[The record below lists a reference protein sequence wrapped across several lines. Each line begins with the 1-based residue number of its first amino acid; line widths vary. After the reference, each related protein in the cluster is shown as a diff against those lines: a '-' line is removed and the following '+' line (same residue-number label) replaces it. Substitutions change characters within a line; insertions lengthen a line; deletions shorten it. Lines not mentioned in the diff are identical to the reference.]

1 MQNIIEFNNVSKS
14 FYGVKVLKDINFSI
28 NKGEVHALLG
38 ENGAGKSTLL
48 NILHGIYT
56 DYDGNVILNGK
67 RISFKNANDAI
78 INGKIS
84 KVHQETNIVK
94 ELTVG
99 ENITLGHEPK
109 HFGMFL
115 DRKKMHILAN
125 RILENLKCRFTS
137 EDMTDNLSAGD
148 LQMIAIAKA
157 LFHNSKV
164 VSLDEPTASLTN
176 KETDALFQ
184 TILQLKKNLIT
195 IIYVSHRL
203 EEIFKITDRATIL
216 RDGEYITTLE
226 VANTDREQIISNM
239 VGRNVNLTNIR
250 DTNNYIEDKENYLQ
264 VNNLT
269 KAPVFYNINFD
280 LKKGEILGFFG
291 LIGSGRTDIMRTIFG
306 ADKKTSGDI
315 FIKGKHVNIKNTRD
329 ALNLGIGL
337 IPEDRKNQGFIKYE
351 TNNDN
356 IALTCLNKFTD
367 LIFVNETKKMKNSLK
382 YIKELNI
389 HPPDIY
395 YLTQNLSGGN
405 QQKVI
410 LAKWMST
417 DSDILIFDEPT
428 KGVDIAVKADIYS
441 LMNEFVKNGKSIII
455 VSSELPEI
463 MAVSDRIIVM
473 YEGRQTANILR
484 KDFNEQYILNYAM
497 GGNNRQ

>member
-1 MQNIIEFNNVSKS
+1 MQNNIIEFNNVSKS
-14 FYGVKVLKDINFSI
+14 FYGVKVLKNINFSI
-28 NKGEVHALLG
+28 RKGEVHALLG

-56 DYDGNVILNGK
+56 NYEGNIVLNGNK
-67 RISFKNANDAI
+67 INFKNANDAI

-109 HFGMFL
+109 HLSLFL
-115 DRKKMHILAN
+115 DRKNMHIRAN
-125 RILENLKCRFTS
+125 KILESLQCRFRS
-137 EDMTDNLSAGD
+137 EDTVDNLSAGD

-176 KETDALFQ
+176 KETDALFE
-184 TILQLKKNLIT
+184 TILKLKKNLIT
-195 IIYVSHRL
+195 VIYVSHRL

-216 RDGEYITTLE
+216 RDGEYIDTLE
-226 VANTDREQIISNM
+226 VAKTTREEIIGNM
-239 VGRNVNLTNIR
+239 VGRNVNLTDVR
-250 DTNNYIEDKENYLQ
+250 DKNNYIENETYLQ

-269 KAPVFYNINFD
+269 KAPAFYNINFD

-291 LIGSGRTDIMRTIFG
+291 LIGSGRTDIMRTVFG
-306 ADKKTSGDI
+306 ADKKNFGDI
-315 FIKGKHVNIKNTRD
+315 FVKGKLCNINNTKT

-337 IPEDRKNQGFIKYE
+337 IPEDRKNQGFIKYQ

-367 LIFVNETKKMKNSLK
+367 FIFINETKKMKNSLK
-382 YIKELNI
+382 YVDKLNI
-389 HPPDIY
+389 HPSDIY

-484 KDFNEQYILNYAM
+484 KDFDEQYILNYAM
-497 GGNNRQ
+497 GGNNK

>member
-14 FYGVKVLKDINFSI
+14 FYGVKVLRNINFSI
-28 NKGEVHALLG
+28 KKGEVHALLG

-56 DYDGNVILNGK
+56 DYDGSVILNDK
-67 RISFKNANDAI
+67 KINFKNANDAI

-99 ENITLGHEPK
+99 ENITLGHEPRYCK
-109 HFGMFL
+109 MFL

-125 RILENLKCRFTS
+125 KILNSLQCRFKS

-176 KETDALFQ
+176 KETDALFE
-184 TILQLKKNLIT
+184 TILKLKRNLIT
-195 IIYVSHRL
+195 VIYVSHRL
-203 EEIFKITDRATIL
+203 EEIFKIADRATIL
-216 RDGEYITTLE
+216 RDGAYINTLE
-226 VANTDREQIISNM
+226 VANTSREEIISNM
-239 VGRNVNLTNIR
+239 VGRNVNLTDVR
-250 DTNNYIEDKENYLQ
+250 DTNNYIKEETYLQ

-269 KAPVFYNINFD
+269 KSPAFYNINFD

-315 FIKGKHVNIKNTRD
+315 FVKGKIANIKNTKD

-367 LIFVNETKKMKNSLK
+367 FIFVNESKKMKNSLK
-382 YIKELNI
+382 YVKELNI
-389 HPPDIY
+389 HPSDIY

-484 KDFNEQYILNYAM
+484 KDFNEEYILNYAM
-497 GGNNRQ
+497 GGNNKQ

>member
-1 MQNIIEFNNVSKS
+1 MENIIEFKNVSKS

-28 NKGEVHALLG
+28 KKGEVHALLG

-56 DYDGNVILNGK
+56 DYDGTVILNDK
-67 RISFKNANDAI
+67 KINFKNANDAI

-99 ENITLGHEPK
+99 ENITLGHEPRYCK
-109 HFGMFL
+109 MFL
-115 DRKKMHILAN
+115 DRKNMHILSN
-125 RILENLKCRFTS
+125 KILKSLQCRFKS
-137 EDMTDNLSAGD
+137 EDMTDDLSAGD

-176 KETDALFQ
+176 KETDALFE
-184 TILQLKKNLIT
+184 TILKLKRNLIT
-195 IIYVSHRL
+195 VIYVSHRL
-203 EEIFKITDRATIL
+203 EEIFKIADRATIL
-216 RDGEYITTLE
+216 RDGAYINTLE
-226 VANTDREQIISNM
+226 VANTSREEIISNM
-239 VGRNVNLTNIR
+239 VGRNVNLTDVR
-250 DTNNYIEDKENYLQ
+250 DTNNYIVKEETYLK

-269 KAPVFYNINFD
+269 KSPAFYNINFD

-315 FIKGKHVNIKNTRD
+315 FVKGKIANIKNTKD

-367 LIFVNETKKMKNSLK
+367 FIFVNESKKMKNSLK
-382 YIKELNI
+382 YVKELNI
-389 HPPDIY
+389 HPSDIY

-497 GGNNRQ
+497 GGNNKK

>member
-1 MQNIIEFNNVSKS
+1 MQSIIKFDNISKS
-14 FYGVKVLKDINFSI
+14 FYGVKVLKNINFSI
-28 NKGEVHALLG
+28 KKGEVHALLG

-48 NILHGIYT
+48 NILHGIIT
-56 DYDGNVILNGK
+56 DYDGNIILNGK
-67 RISFKNANDAI
+67 KVNFVNANDAI

-109 HFGMFL
+109 YCNIFL

-125 RILENLKCRFTS
+125 RILKNLHCRFKS
-137 EDMTDNLSAGD
+137 EDMTYNLSAGD

-157 LFHNSKV
+157 LFHNSKI
-164 VSLDEPTASLTN
+164 VSLDEPTTSLTN
-176 KETDALFQ
+176 KETDALFE
-184 TILQLKKNLIT
+184 TILKLKRNLIT

-203 EEIFKITDRATIL
+203 EEIFKIADRASIL
-216 RDGEYITTLE
+216 RDGAYINTLD
-226 VANTDREQIISNM
+226 VLNTSREEIISNM
-239 VGRNVNLTNIR
+239 IGRNVNLTDVK
-250 DTNNYIEDKENYLQ
+250 DTNNYIDDKETYLQ

-269 KAPVFYNINFD
+269 RAPAFYNINFD

-306 ADKKTSGDI
+306 ADKKIFGDI
-315 FIKGKHVNIKNTRD
+315 IVKGKYANIKNTKD

-367 LIFVNETKKMKNSLK
+367 FIFINEAKKIKNSLK
-382 YIKELNI
+382 YVKELNI
-389 HPPDIY
+389 HPSDIY

-428 KGVDIAVKADIYS
+428 KGIDIASKADIYS

-455 VSSELPEI
+455 VSSELLEI
-463 MAVSDRIIVM
+463 MAISDRIIVM
-473 YEGRQTANILR
+473 YEGKQMANILR
-484 KDFNEQYILNYAM
+484 KDFDEQLLLNYAM
-497 GGNNRQ
+497 GGK

>member
-14 FYGVKVLKDINFSI
+14 FYGVKVLRNVNFSI
-28 NKGEVHALLG
+28 KKGEVHALLG

-56 DYDGNVILNGK
+56 DYDGSVILNDK
-67 RISFKNANDAI
+67 KINFKNANDAI

-109 HFGMFL
+109 YCKMFL

-125 RILENLKCRFTS
+125 KILNSLQCRFKS

-176 KETDALFQ
+176 KETDALFE
-184 TILQLKKNLIT
+184 TILKLKRNLIT
-195 IIYVSHRL
+195 VIYVSHRL
-203 EEIFKITDRATIL
+203 EEIFKIADRATIL
-216 RDGEYITTLE
+216 RDGAYINTLE
-226 VANTDREQIISNM
+226 VANTSREEIISNM
-239 VGRNVNLTNIR
+239 VGRNVNLTDVR
-250 DTNNYIEDKENYLQ
+250 DTNNYIKEETYLQ

-269 KAPVFYNINFD
+269 KSPAFYNINFD

-315 FIKGKHVNIKNTRD
+315 FVKGKIANIKNTKD
-329 ALNLGIGL
+329 ALDLGIGL

-367 LIFVNETKKMKNSLK
+367 FIFVNESKKMKNSLK
-382 YIKELNI
+382 YVKELNI
-389 HPPDIY
+389 HPSDIY

-484 KDFNEQYILNYAM
+484 KDFNEEYILNYAM
-497 GGNNRQ
+497 GGNNKQ

>member
-1 MQNIIEFNNVSKS
+1 MQDIIKFNNVSKS
-14 FYGVKVLKDINFSI
+14 FYGIKVLKNINFSI
-28 NKGEVHALLG
+28 KKGEVHALLG

-48 NILHGIYT
+48 NILHGIIT
-56 DYDGNVILNGK
+56 DYDGNIILNGK
-67 RISFKNANDAI
+67 KVNFINANDAI
-78 INGKIS
+78 TNGKIS

-109 HFGMFL
+109 YCNIFL

-125 RILENLKCRFTS
+125 KILKNLQCRFKS
-137 EDMTDNLSAGD
+137 EDMTYNLSAGD

-157 LFHNSKV
+157 LFHNSKI
-164 VSLDEPTASLTN
+164 VSLDEPTTSLTN
-176 KETDALFQ
+176 KETDALFE
-184 TILQLKKNLIT
+184 TILKLKRNLIT

-203 EEIFKITDRATIL
+203 EEIFKIADRASIL
-216 RDGEYITTLE
+216 RDGVYINTLD
-226 VANTDREQIISNM
+226 VLNTSREEIISNM
-239 VGRNVNLTNIR
+239 IGRNVNLTDIR
-250 DTNNYIEDKENYLQ
+250 DTNNYIDYKETYLQ

-269 KAPVFYNINFD
+269 KAPAFYNVNFD

-306 ADKKTSGDI
+306 ADKKIFGDI
-315 FIKGKHVNIKNTRD
+315 IIKGQYANIKNTKD

-367 LIFVNETKKMKNSLK
+367 FIFINEAKKIKNSLK
-382 YIKELNI
+382 YVKELKI
-389 HPPDIY
+389 HPSDIY

-428 KGVDIAVKADIYS
+428 KGIDIAAKADIYS

-463 MAVSDRIIVM
+463 MAISDRIIVM
-473 YEGRQTANILR
+473 YEGKQMANILK
-484 KDFNEQYILNYAM
+484 KDFDEQLLLNYAM
-497 GGNNRQ
+497 GGK

>member
-14 FYGVKVLKDINFSI
+14 FYGVKVLRNINFSI
-28 NKGEVHALLG
+28 KKGEVHALLG

-56 DYDGNVILNGK
+56 DYDGSVILNDK
-67 RISFKNANDAI
+67 KINFKNANDAI

-109 HFGMFL
+109 YCKMFL

-125 RILENLKCRFTS
+125 KILNSLQCRFKS

-176 KETDALFQ
+176 KETDALFE
-184 TILQLKKNLIT
+184 TILKLKRNLIT
-195 IIYVSHRL
+195 VIYVSHRL
-203 EEIFKITDRATIL
+203 EEIFKISDRATIL
-216 RDGEYITTLE
+216 RDGAYINTLE
-226 VANTDREQIISNM
+226 VANTSREEIISNM
-239 VGRNVNLTNIR
+239 VGRNVNLTDVR
-250 DTNNYIEDKENYLQ
+250 DANNYIKEETYLQ

-269 KAPVFYNINFD
+269 KSPAFYNINFD

-315 FIKGKHVNIKNTRD
+315 FVKGKIANIKNTKD

-367 LIFVNETKKMKNSLK
+367 FIFVNESKKMKNSLK
-382 YIKELNI
+382 YVRELNI
-389 HPPDIY
+389 HPSDIY

-484 KDFNEQYILNYAM
+484 KDFNEEYILNYAM
-497 GGNNRQ
+497 GGNNKQ

>member
-1 MQNIIEFNNVSKS
+1 
-14 FYGVKVLKDINFSI
+14 
-28 NKGEVHALLG
+28 
-38 ENGAGKSTLL
+38 
-48 NILHGIYT
+48 
-56 DYDGNVILNGK
+56 
-67 RISFKNANDAI
+67 
-78 INGKIS
+78 
-84 KVHQETNIVK
+84 
-94 ELTVG
+94 
-99 ENITLGHEPK
+99 
-109 HFGMFL
+109 
-115 DRKKMHILAN
+115 
-125 RILENLKCRFTS
+125 
-137 EDMTDNLSAGD
+137 
-148 LQMIAIAKA
+148 
-157 LFHNSKV
+157 
-164 VSLDEPTASLTN
+164 
-176 KETDALFQ
+176 
-184 TILQLKKNLIT
+184 
-195 IIYVSHRL
+195 
-203 EEIFKITDRATIL
+203 
-216 RDGEYITTLE
+216 
-226 VANTDREQIISNM
+226 M

-291 LIGSGRTDIMRTIFG
+291 LIGSGRTDIMSTIFG

-484 KDFNEQYILNYAM
+484 KDFNEQYILNHAM
-497 GGNNRQ
+497 GGNNIQ

>member
-14 FYGVKVLKDINFSI
+14 FYGVKVLRNVNFSI
-28 NKGEVHALLG
+28 KKGEVHALLG

-56 DYDGNVILNGK
+56 DYDGSVILNDK
-67 RISFKNANDAI
+67 KINFKNANDAI

-109 HFGMFL
+109 YCKMFL

-125 RILENLKCRFTS
+125 KILNSLQCRFKS

-176 KETDALFQ
+176 KETDALFE
-184 TILQLKKNLIT
+184 TILKLKRNLIT
-195 IIYVSHRL
+195 VIYVSHRL
-203 EEIFKITDRATIL
+203 EEIFKIADRATIL
-216 RDGEYITTLE
+216 RDGAYINTLE
-226 VANTDREQIISNM
+226 VANTSREEIISNM
-239 VGRNVNLTNIR
+239 VGRNVNLTDVR
-250 DTNNYIEDKENYLQ
+250 DTNNYIKEETYLQ

-269 KAPVFYNINFD
+269 KSPAFYNINFD

-315 FIKGKHVNIKNTRD
+315 FVKGKIANIKNTKD

-367 LIFVNETKKMKNSLK
+367 FIFVNESKKMKNSLK
-382 YIKELNI
+382 YVKELNI
-389 HPPDIY
+389 HPSDIY

-484 KDFNEQYILNYAM
+484 KDFNEECILNYAM
-497 GGNNRQ
+497 GGNNKQ

>member
-14 FYGVKVLKDINFSI
+14 FYGVKVLRNVNFSI
-28 NKGEVHALLG
+28 KKGEVHALLG

-56 DYDGNVILNGK
+56 DYDGSVILNDK
-67 RISFKNANDAI
+67 KINFKNANDAI

-109 HFGMFL
+109 YCKMFL

-125 RILENLKCRFTS
+125 KILNSLQCRFKS

-176 KETDALFQ
+176 KETDALFE
-184 TILQLKKNLIT
+184 TILKLKRNLIT
-195 IIYVSHRL
+195 VIYVSHRL
-203 EEIFKITDRATIL
+203 EEIFKIADRATIL
-216 RDGEYITTLE
+216 RDGAYINTLE
-226 VANTDREQIISNM
+226 VANTSREEIISNM
-239 VGRNVNLTNIR
+239 VGRNVNLTDVR
-250 DTNNYIEDKENYLQ
+250 DANNYIKEETYLQ

-269 KAPVFYNINFD
+269 KSPAFYNINFD

-315 FIKGKHVNIKNTRD
+315 FVKGKIANIKNTKD

-367 LIFVNETKKMKNSLK
+367 FIFVNESKKMKNSLK
-382 YIKELNI
+382 YVRELNI
-389 HPPDIY
+389 HPSDIY

-484 KDFNEQYILNYAM
+484 KDFNEEYILNYAM
-497 GGNNRQ
+497 GGNNKQ

>member
-14 FYGVKVLKDINFSI
+14 FYGVKVLRNINFSI
-28 NKGEVHALLG
+28 KKGEVHALLG

-56 DYDGNVILNGK
+56 DYDGSVILNDK
-67 RISFKNANDAI
+67 KINFKNANDAI

-109 HFGMFL
+109 YCKMFL

-125 RILENLKCRFTS
+125 KILNSLQCRFKS

-176 KETDALFQ
+176 KETDALFE
-184 TILQLKKNLIT
+184 TILKLKRNLIT
-195 IIYVSHRL
+195 VIYVSHRL
-203 EEIFKITDRATIL
+203 EEIFKIADRATIL
-216 RDGEYITTLE
+216 RDGAYINTLE
-226 VANTDREQIISNM
+226 VANTSREEIISNM
-239 VGRNVNLTNIR
+239 VGRNVNLTDVR
-250 DTNNYIEDKENYLQ
+250 DANNYIKEETYLQ

-269 KAPVFYNINFD
+269 KSPAFYNINFD

-315 FIKGKHVNIKNTRD
+315 FVKGKIANIKNTKD

-367 LIFVNETKKMKNSLK
+367 FIFVNESKKMKNSLK
-382 YIKELNI
+382 YVKELNI
-389 HPPDIY
+389 HPSDIY

-484 KDFNEQYILNYAM
+484 KDFNEEYILNYAM
-497 GGNNRQ
+497 GGNNKQ

>member
-14 FYGVKVLKDINFSI
+14 FYGVKVLRNVNFSI
-28 NKGEVHALLG
+28 KKGEVHALLG

-56 DYDGNVILNGK
+56 DYDGSVILNDK
-67 RISFKNANDAI
+67 KINFKNANDAI

-109 HFGMFL
+109 YCKMFL

-125 RILENLKCRFTS
+125 KILNSLQCRFKS

-176 KETDALFQ
+176 KETDALFE
-184 TILQLKKNLIT
+184 TILKLKRNLIT
-195 IIYVSHRL
+195 VIYVSHRL
-203 EEIFKITDRATIL
+203 EEIFKIADRATIL
-216 RDGEYITTLE
+216 RDGAYINTLE
-226 VANTDREQIISNM
+226 VANTSREEIISNM
-239 VGRNVNLTNIR
+239 VGRNVNLTDVR
-250 DTNNYIEDKENYLQ
+250 DTNNYIKEETYLQ

-269 KAPVFYNINFD
+269 KSPAFYNINFD

-315 FIKGKHVNIKNTRD
+315 FVKGKIANIKNTKD

-367 LIFVNETKKMKNSLK
+367 FIFVNESKKMKNSLK
-382 YIKELNI
+382 YVKELNI
-389 HPPDIY
+389 HPSDIY

-484 KDFNEQYILNYAM
+484 KDFNEEYILNYAM
-497 GGNNRQ
+497 GGNNKQ

>member
-1 MQNIIEFNNVSKS
+1 MQSIIKFDNISKS
-14 FYGVKVLKDINFSI
+14 FYGVKVLKNINFSI
-28 NKGEVHALLG
+28 KKGEVHALLG

-48 NILHGIYT
+48 NILHGIIT
-56 DYDGNVILNGK
+56 DYNGNIILNGK
-67 RISFKNANDAI
+67 KVNFVNANDAI

-109 HFGMFL
+109 YCNIFL
-115 DRKKMHILAN
+115 DRKKIHELAN
-125 RILENLKCRFTS
+125 RILKNLHCRFKS
-137 EDMTDNLSAGD
+137 EDMTYNLSAGD

-157 LFHNSKV
+157 LFHNSKI
-164 VSLDEPTASLTN
+164 VSLDEPTTSLTN
-176 KETDALFQ
+176 KETDALFE
-184 TILQLKKNLIT
+184 TILKLKRNLIT

-203 EEIFKITDRATIL
+203 EEIFKIADRTSIL
-216 RDGEYITTLE
+216 RDGAYINTLD
-226 VANTDREQIISNM
+226 VLNTSREEIISNM
-239 VGRNVNLTNIR
+239 IGRNVNLTDVK
-250 DTNNYIEDKENYLQ
+250 DTNNYIDDKETYLQ

-269 KAPVFYNINFD
+269 RAPAFYNINFD

-306 ADKKTSGDI
+306 ADKKIFGDI
-315 FIKGKHVNIKNTRD
+315 IVKGKYANIKNTKD

-367 LIFVNETKKMKNSLK
+367 FIFINEAKKIKNSLK
-382 YIKELNI
+382 YVKELNI
-389 HPPDIY
+389 HPSDIY

-428 KGVDIAVKADIYS
+428 KGIDIASKADIYS

-463 MAVSDRIIVM
+463 MAISDRIIVM
-473 YEGRQTANILR
+473 YEGKQMANILR
-484 KDFNEQYILNYAM
+484 KDFDEQLLLNYAM
-497 GGNNRQ
+497 GGK

>member
-14 FYGVKVLKDINFSI
+14 FYGVKVLKNINFSI
-28 NKGEVHALLG
+28 KKGEVHALLG

-56 DYDGNVILNGK
+56 DYDGTVILNDK
-67 RISFKNANDAI
+67 KINFKNANDAI

-99 ENITLGHEPK
+99 ENITLGHEPRYCN
-109 HFGMFL
+109 MFL
-115 DRKKMHILAN
+115 DRKKMHIMAN
-125 RILENLKCRFTS
+125 KILESLQCRFKS

-176 KETDALFQ
+176 KETDALFE
-184 TILQLKKNLIT
+184 TILKLKRNLIT
-195 IIYVSHRL
+195 VIYVSHRL
-203 EEIFKITDRATIL
+203 EEIFKIADRATIL
-216 RDGEYITTLE
+216 RDGAYINTLE
-226 VANTDREQIISNM
+226 VANTSREEIISNM
-239 VGRNVNLTNIR
+239 VGRNVNLTDVR
-250 DTNNYIEDKENYLQ
+250 DDNNYIKEETYLQ

-269 KAPVFYNINFD
+269 KSPAFYNINFD

-315 FIKGKHVNIKNTRD
+315 FVKGKIANIKNTKD

-367 LIFVNETKKMKNSLK
+367 FIFVNESKKMKNSLK
-382 YIKELNI
+382 YVKELNI
-389 HPPDIY
+389 HPSDIY

-484 KDFNEQYILNYAM
+484 KDFDEQYILNYAM
-497 GGNNRQ
+497 GGNNKQ

>member
-14 FYGVKVLKDINFSI
+14 FYGVKVLRNVNFSI
-28 NKGEVHALLG
+28 KKGEVHALLG

-56 DYDGNVILNGK
+56 DYDGNVILNDK
-67 RISFKNANDAI
+67 KINFKNANDAI

-109 HFGMFL
+109 YCKMFL

-125 RILENLKCRFTS
+125 KILNSLQCRFKS

-176 KETDALFQ
+176 KETDALFE
-184 TILQLKKNLIT
+184 TILKLKRNLIT
-195 IIYVSHRL
+195 VIYVSHRL
-203 EEIFKITDRATIL
+203 EEIFKIADRATIL
-216 RDGEYITTLE
+216 RDGAYINTLE
-226 VANTDREQIISNM
+226 VANTSREEIISNM
-239 VGRNVNLTNIR
+239 VGRNVNLTDVR
-250 DTNNYIEDKENYLQ
+250 DTNNYIKEETYLQ

-269 KAPVFYNINFD
+269 KSPAFYNINFD

-315 FIKGKHVNIKNTRD
+315 FVKGKIANIKNTKD

-367 LIFVNETKKMKNSLK
+367 FIFVNESKKMKNSLK
-382 YIKELNI
+382 YVKELNI
-389 HPPDIY
+389 HPSDIY

-484 KDFNEQYILNYAM
+484 KDFNEEYILNYAM
-497 GGNNRQ
+497 GGNNKQ

>member
-14 FYGVKVLKDINFSI
+14 FYGVKVLRNVNFSI
-28 NKGEVHALLG
+28 KKGEVHALLG

-56 DYDGNVILNGK
+56 DYDGSVILNDK
-67 RISFKNANDAI
+67 KINFKNANDAI

-109 HFGMFL
+109 YCKMFL

-125 RILENLKCRFTS
+125 KILNSLQCRFKS

-176 KETDALFQ
+176 KETDALFE
-184 TILQLKKNLIT
+184 TILKLKRNLIT
-195 IIYVSHRL
+195 VIYVSHRL
-203 EEIFKITDRATIL
+203 EEIFKIADRATIL
-216 RDGEYITTLE
+216 RDGAYINTLE
-226 VANTDREQIISNM
+226 VANTSREEIISNM
-239 VGRNVNLTNIR
+239 VGRNVNLTDVR
-250 DTNNYIEDKENYLQ
+250 DANNYIKEETYLQ

-269 KAPVFYNINFD
+269 KSPAFYNINFD

-315 FIKGKHVNIKNTRD
+315 FVKGKIANIKNTKD

-367 LIFVNETKKMKNSLK
+367 FIFVNESKKMKNSLK
-382 YIKELNI
+382 YVKELNI
-389 HPPDIY
+389 HPSDIY

-484 KDFNEQYILNYAM
+484 KDFNEEYILNYAM
-497 GGNNRQ
+497 GGNNKQ

>member
-14 FYGVKVLKDINFSI
+14 FYGVKVLRNVNFSI
-28 NKGEVHALLG
+28 KKGEVHALLG

-56 DYDGNVILNGK
+56 DYDGSVILNDK
-67 RISFKNANDAI
+67 KINFKNANDAI

-109 HFGMFL
+109 YCKMFL

-125 RILENLKCRFTS
+125 KILNSLQCRFKS

-176 KETDALFQ
+176 KETDALFE
-184 TILQLKKNLIT
+184 TILKLKRNLIT
-195 IIYVSHRL
+195 VIYVSHRL
-203 EEIFKITDRATIL
+203 EEIFKIADRATIL
-216 RDGEYITTLE
+216 RDGAYINTLE
-226 VANTDREQIISNM
+226 VANTSREEIISNM
-239 VGRNVNLTNIR
+239 VGRNVNLTDVR
-250 DTNNYIEDKENYLQ
+250 DADNYIKEETYLQ

-269 KAPVFYNINFD
+269 KSPAFYNINFD

-315 FIKGKHVNIKNTRD
+315 FVKGKIANIKNTKD

-367 LIFVNETKKMKNSLK
+367 FIFVNESKKMKNSLK
-382 YIKELNI
+382 YVKELNI
-389 HPPDIY
+389 HPSDIY

-484 KDFNEQYILNYAM
+484 KDFNEEYILNYAM
-497 GGNNRQ
+497 GGNNKQ

>member
-1 MQNIIEFNNVSKS
+1 MQSIIKFDNISKS
-14 FYGVKVLKDINFSI
+14 FYGVKVLKNINFSI
-28 NKGEVHALLG
+28 KKGEVHALLG

-48 NILHGIYT
+48 NILHGIIT
-56 DYDGNVILNGK
+56 DYDGNIILNGK
-67 RISFKNANDAI
+67 KVNFVNANDAI

-109 HFGMFL
+109 YCNIFL
-115 DRKKMHILAN
+115 DRKKIHELAN
-125 RILENLKCRFTS
+125 RILKNLHCRFKS
-137 EDMTDNLSAGD
+137 EDMTYNLSAGD

-157 LFHNSKV
+157 LFHNSKI
-164 VSLDEPTASLTN
+164 VSLDEPTTSLTN
-176 KETDALFQ
+176 KETDALFE
-184 TILQLKKNLIT
+184 TILKLKRNLIT

-203 EEIFKITDRATIL
+203 EEIFKIADRTSIL
-216 RDGEYITTLE
+216 RDGAYINTLD
-226 VANTDREQIISNM
+226 VLNTSREEIISNM
-239 VGRNVNLTNIR
+239 IGRNVNLTDVK
-250 DTNNYIEDKENYLQ
+250 DTNNYIDDKETYLQ

-269 KAPVFYNINFD
+269 RAPAFYNINFD

-306 ADKKTSGDI
+306 ADKKIFGDI
-315 FIKGKHVNIKNTRD
+315 IVKGKYANIKNTKD

-367 LIFVNETKKMKNSLK
+367 FIFINEAKKIKNSLK
-382 YIKELNI
+382 YVKELNI
-389 HPPDIY
+389 HPSDIY

-428 KGVDIAVKADIYS
+428 KGIDIASKADIYS

-463 MAVSDRIIVM
+463 MAISDRIIVM
-473 YEGRQTANILR
+473 YEGKQMANILR
-484 KDFNEQYILNYAM
+484 KDFDEQLLLNYAM
-497 GGNNRQ
+497 GGK

>member
-1 MQNIIEFNNVSKS
+1 MENIIEFKNVSKA
-14 FYGVKVLKDINFSI
+14 FNGVSVLKDINFSI
-28 NKGEVHALLG
+28 RKGEIHALLG

-56 DYDGNVILNGK
+56 EYDGDVILDNK
-67 RISFKNANDAI
+67 KINFKNANDAI
-78 INGKIS
+78 VNGKIS
-84 KVHQETNIVK
+84 KVHQETNVVK

-99 ENITLGHEPK
+99 ENVTLGHEPRK
-109 HFGMFL
+109 GIFL
-115 DRKKMHILAN
+115 DFKTMHKQANKILK
-125 RILENLKCRFTS
+125 NLSCRFKS
-137 EDMTDNLSAGD
+137 EDLISDLSAGD

-176 KETDALFQ
+176 KETDALFE
-184 TILQLKKNLIT
+184 TMLRLKNDGIT

-216 RDGEYITTLE
+216 RDGKYIKTVD
-226 VANTDREQIISNM
+226 VANTTREELISNM
-239 VGRNVNLTNIR
+239 VGRNVDLSNVR
-250 DTNNYIEDKENYLQ
+250 DNENYVCQDTYLK
-264 VNNLT
+264 VSNLSNPP
-269 KAPVFYNINFD
+269 AFYNINFE

-306 ADKKTSGDI
+306 ADKKSSGEI
-315 FIKGKHVNIKNTRD
+315 YFKGNMVNIKNTKD

-337 IPEDRKNQGFIKYE
+337 IPEDRKTQGFIKYQS
-351 TNNDN
+351 NNDN
-356 IALTCLNKFTD
+356 ISLTCLDRFTD
-367 LIFVNETKKMKNSLK
+367 FIFVNERKKEKNSLK
-382 YIKELNI
+382 YVNELNI
-389 HPPDIY
+389 HPSDIF

-417 DSDILIFDEPT
+417 NSDVLIFDEPT
-428 KGVDIAVKADIYS
+428 KGVDIAVKADIYAI
-441 LMNEFVKNGKSIII
+441 MNDFVKNGKSIII

-473 YEGRQTANILR
+473 YEGRQTAEILK
-484 KDFNEQYILNYAM
+484 KDFNEEYILSYAM
-497 GGNNRQ
+497 GGNR

>member
-1 MQNIIEFNNVSKS
+1 MQSIIKFDNISKS
-14 FYGVKVLKDINFSI
+14 FYGVKVLKNINFSI
-28 NKGEVHALLG
+28 KKGEVHALLG

-48 NILHGIYT
+48 NILHGIIT
-56 DYDGNVILNGK
+56 DYDGNIILNGK
-67 RISFKNANDAI
+67 KVNFVNANDAI

-109 HFGMFL
+109 YCNIFL
-115 DRKKMHILAN
+115 DRKKIHELAN
-125 RILENLKCRFTS
+125 RILKNLHCRFKS
-137 EDMTDNLSAGD
+137 EDMTYNLSAGD

-157 LFHNSKV
+157 LFHNSKI
-164 VSLDEPTASLTN
+164 VSLDEPTTSLTN
-176 KETDALFQ
+176 KETDALFE
-184 TILQLKKNLIT
+184 TILKLKRNLIT

-203 EEIFKITDRATIL
+203 EEIFKIADRASIL
-216 RDGEYITTLE
+216 RDGAYINTLD
-226 VANTDREQIISNM
+226 VLNTSREEIISNM
-239 VGRNVNLTNIR
+239 IGRNVNLTDVK
-250 DTNNYIEDKENYLQ
+250 DTNNYIDDKETYLQ

-269 KAPVFYNINFD
+269 RAPAFYNINFD

-306 ADKKTSGDI
+306 ADKKIFGDI
-315 FIKGKHVNIKNTRD
+315 IVKGKYANIKNTKD

-367 LIFVNETKKMKNSLK
+367 FIFINEAKKIKNSLK
-382 YIKELNI
+382 YVKELNI
-389 HPPDIY
+389 HPSDIY

-428 KGVDIAVKADIYS
+428 KGIDIASKADIYS

-463 MAVSDRIIVM
+463 MAISDRIIVM
-473 YEGRQTANILR
+473 YEGKQMANILR
-484 KDFNEQYILNYAM
+484 KDFDEQLLLNYAM
-497 GGNNRQ
+497 GGK